1 MRLST
6 WIAIIPTAA
15 ITIWFALA
23 NRSFVTLSFDPLW
36 VDEPRWAI
44 GLPIFVVVFLGV
56 FVGMLAG
63 GAIVWWGQ
71 GRWRREAKRTRR
83 EVSRLTTPPEENQ

>member
-23 NRSFVTLSFDPLW
+23 NRSFVTLSLDPLAI
-36 VDEPRWAI
+36 DEPRWAV
-44 GLPIFVVVFLGV
+44 GLPLFVVVFLGV
-56 FVGMLAG
+56 LAGMLAG

-83 EVSRLTTPPEENQ
+83 EVKRLGASDGDGK